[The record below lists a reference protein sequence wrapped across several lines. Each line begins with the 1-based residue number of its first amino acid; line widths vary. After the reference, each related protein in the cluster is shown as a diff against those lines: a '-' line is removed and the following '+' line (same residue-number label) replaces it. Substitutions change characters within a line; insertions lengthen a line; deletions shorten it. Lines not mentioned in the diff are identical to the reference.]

1 MIVVRVCS
9 STKSPSMS
17 HSFSKIC
24 RLVRIIRGFF
34 TNRNRVR
41 YSFGVKSRD
50 SPARDALCSEKSIFR
65 KPSSNRSCRGV
76 RSSRFAKTA
85 RRYFFAKHRHRKW
98 FGHIIRTA
106 DFISLEHI
114 ALLII
119 GCDKDDIGM
128 PTAIPDFFT
137 QTAPAS
143 RRWFWTSW
151 KSIELGW
158 LTESSLSSDSR

>member
-9 STKSPSMS
+9 STKSPSIS

-65 KPSSNRSCRGV
+65 KPSSNC
-76 RSSRFAKTA
+76 
-85 RRYFFAKHRHRKW
+85 HRK
-98 FGHIIRTA
+98 GLRHIIRAA

-114 ALLII
+114 ALLVV
-119 GCDKDDIGM
+119 GGDKDDIGM
-128 PTAIPDFFT
+128 LTAIPDFFT
-137 QTAPAS
+137 QIQSAA
-143 RRWFWTSW
+143 
-151 KSIELGW
+151 IGQVNVQ
-158 LTESSLSSDSR
+158 